1 MAALAM
7 AALVG
12 PHALVE
18 VTSAAPAM
26 AASVVR
32 VEATWAEAEALAEV
46 GVIWVAVQAWVAEAA
61 QLMAA
66 EAVVV
71 VHTASRLR
79 F

>member
-12 PHALVE
+12 PHAQAE
-18 VTSAAPAM
+18 
-26 AASVVR
+26 AASAVR
-32 VEATWAEAEALAEV
+32 EEATWAEAAALAEV
-46 GVIWVAVQAWVAEAA
+46 GVIWVAGRVWEAEAA